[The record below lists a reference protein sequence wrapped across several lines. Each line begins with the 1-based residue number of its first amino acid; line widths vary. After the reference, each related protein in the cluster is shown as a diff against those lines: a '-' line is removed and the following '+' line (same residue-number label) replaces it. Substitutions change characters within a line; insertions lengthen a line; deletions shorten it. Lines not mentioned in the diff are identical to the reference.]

1 MVIFEKKDLKD
12 QVIIHT
18 IREDIIINE
27 FQRLFKNLLPQIN
40 LFSQNGSIA
49 KMAK

>member
-18 IREDIIINE
+18 IRENIIITW
-27 FQRLFKNLLPQIN
+27 FQRFLENLL
-40 LFSQNGSIA
+40 SQLNPFTQNASIG
-49 KMAK
+49 KMGK